1 MGPDKPA
8 EKFSG
13 KESVRSLGGLWI
25 LGEGE
30 GEAPGGVT
38 NATIR
43 TLGYDPQKKR
53 FVGTFISTMMANLWV
68 YEGQMDAA
76 ERVVTLNCEGPS
88 MSEDGAT
95 TEYQDIIEVVSEDH
109 RVLRSRV
116 RGADGHWQEFMVAH
130 YRRAG

>member
-1 MGPDKPA
+1 
-8 EKFSG
+8 
-13 KESVRSLGGLWI
+13 

-38 NATIR
+38 NGTIL

-76 ERVVTLNCEGPS
+76 ERVVTLECDGPS
-88 MSEDGAT
+88 MTEDGGMAK
-95 TEYQDIIEVVSEDH
+95 YQDIIELVSDDH
-109 RVLRSRV
+109 RMLRSRV
-116 RGADGHWQEFMVAH
+116 RGTDGQWQEFMVAH
-130 YRRAG
+130 YRRAGKVS